1 MHDRVSRADKCT
13 RMEWGETDE
22 CGLKSRR
29 SLSALEKG
37 RLTLDKHGGAKA
49 EG

>member
-1 MHDRVSRADKCT
+1 
-13 RMEWGETDE
+13 MEWGETDE

-37 RLTLDKHGGAKA
+37 RLMLDKQGGAKA
-49 EG
+49 EGSGVLEAKPSGHK